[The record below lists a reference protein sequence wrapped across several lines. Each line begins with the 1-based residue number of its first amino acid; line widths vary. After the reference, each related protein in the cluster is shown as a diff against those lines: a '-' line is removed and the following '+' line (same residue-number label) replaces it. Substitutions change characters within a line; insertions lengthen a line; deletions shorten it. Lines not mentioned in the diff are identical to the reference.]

1 MSRVADMRVTSH
13 VGRDLLQSAAF
24 FKTEAAVAWEY
35 VANSLEYVERHICPR
50 VVVNVATQ
58 ERLMTISDN
67 GRGMSET
74 DLKRFFIMHAENID
88 RLRGRPGRGK
98 FGTGKSAAF
107 GIARSLRVDTV
118 RDGLRNVV
126 ALTRAMIEASNG
138 KDIPALWEVR
148 NDKVDSPNG
157 TTVEIADVVLERI
170 RTQPIIEYIE
180 RHLQAFRARSPE
192 VAVNSH
198 VCSYREP
205 EIEDLKVFRPND
217 AQAATLGDIE
227 LRVKIARAPLPEAEQ
242 GIAVTAGEGNLVA
255 IERAGLDH
263 KEFGAYLF
271 GEVDVPTL
279 ETFDS
284 PIEPFDSSRS
294 LQLNPQHPVA
304 VILIGFIGSKLELV
318 RGELVRRAREAKRTE
333 EARRLENEASRI
345 ADILNE
351 DFVRLRDRLTDIR
364 ASAVAPGN
372 AARRTG
378 RPQDGGSDS
387 DSWVQGRTE
396 PGRVERRTGGQR
408 TGEGTGR
415 PAPDIALPGERNPEG
430 DATVDRGGSGLPKK
444 GSSRGGFRVDFRNMG
459 AAEDRSR
466 YDASILTILI
476 NLDNQVVKAALETG
490 GPQDVAFRRLS
501 YEIAFSEYA
510 MALGHHVLQQD
521 PSIPGDDL
529 LYEVRSSLNRVAGSA
544 AALYR

>member
-1 MSRVADMRVTSH
+1 MSRIAGMKVTSH

-24 FKTEAAVAWEY
+24 FKTEAAVVWEY

-50 VVVNVATQ
+50 IGVQVGTQ
-58 ERLMTISDN
+58 ERSITISDN
-67 GRGMSET
+67 GRGMSER
-74 DLKRFFIMHAENID
+74 DLKHFFTMHAANVD

-126 ALTRAMIEASNG
+126 TLTRAMIEASDG
-138 KDIPALWEVR
+138 KDIPTQWEIR
-148 NDKVDSPNG
+148 NDKVDSTNG
-157 TTVEIADVVLERI
+157 TTVEIADVFLERI

-198 VCSYREP
+198 VCVYREP
-205 EIEDLKVFRPND
+205 EIEDMRVFKPNA
-217 AQAATLGDIE
+217 AQMAMVGDVE
-227 LRVKIARAPLPEAEQ
+227 LRVKIARAPLPESEQ
-242 GIAVTAGEGNLVA
+242 GVAVTAGEGNLVA
-255 IERAGLDH
+255 IEHAGLQH

-271 GEVDVPTL
+271 GEVDVPAL
-279 ETFDS
+279 ETFDT

-304 VILIGFIGSKLELV
+304 IVLIGFIGSKLELV

-333 EARRLENEASRI
+333 EARRLEGEASRI
-345 ADILNE
+345 AEILNE
-351 DFVRLRDRLTDIR
+351 DFMRLRERLTDIR
-364 ASAVAPGN
+364 AAAVAPGN

-378 RPQDGGSDS
+378 RPQGGDPDGER
-387 DSWVQGRTE
+387 WIQGRSQ
-396 PGRVERRTGGQR
+396 PGRIERHSGGQQ
-408 TGEGTGR
+408 TGDGAGR
-415 PAPDIALPGERNPEG
+415 PAPDIALPGQHDPEG
-430 DATVDRGGSGLPKK
+430 DATVDRGGSGLHKK
-444 GSSRGGFRVDFRNMG
+444 AGSHGGFRVDFRAMG

-476 NLDNQVVKAALETG
+476 NLDHPVVRAAQETG
-490 GPQDVAFRRLS
+490 GVEDPAFRRLS
-501 YEIAFSEYA
+501 FEIAFSEYA
-510 MALGHHVLQQD
+510 MALGHHILQQD
-521 PSIPGDDL
+521 PGMPGDDL
-529 LYEVRSSLNRVAGSA
+529 LYEVRSSLNRVARSA

>member
-35 VANSLEYVERHICPR
+35 VANSLEYVGRHICPR

-58 ERLMTISDN
+58 ERLITISDN
-67 GRGMSET
+67 GRGMSEG
-74 DLKRFFIMHAENID
+74 DLKRFFTMHAENID

-138 KDIPALWEVR
+138 KDIPAQWEVR
-148 NDKVDSPNG
+148 NEKVNSPNG
-157 TTVEIADVVLERI
+157 TTVEIADVFLERI

-205 EIEDLKVFRPND
+205 EIEDLQVFKPND
-217 AQAATLGDIE
+217 AQAAILGDVE
-227 LRVKIARAPLPEAEQ
+227 LRVKTARAPLPEAEQ

-255 IERAGLDH
+255 IERAGLNN

-271 GEVDVPTL
+271 GEVDVVAL

-284 PIEPFDSSRS
+284 PMEPFDSSRS

-304 VILIGFIGSKLELV
+304 GVLMGFIGSKLELV
-318 RGELVRRAREAKRTE
+318 RGGLVRRAREAKRTE

-387 DSWVQGRTE
+387 DSWIQGRTE
-396 PGRVERRTGGQR
+396 PGRVERRAGGQR

-415 PAPDIALPGERNPEG
+415 PAPNIASPGERNSEG
-430 DATVDRGGSGLPKK
+430 DATVDRSGSGLPKK
-444 GSSRGGFRVDFRNMG
+444 GSSRGGFRVDFRSMG
-459 AAEDRSR
+459 AGEDRSR

-476 NLDNQVVKAALETG
+476 NLDHPVVRAALETG
-490 GPQDVAFRRLS
+490 GPQDVPFRRLS